1 MMKSLSASVL
11 LMLLYGFGNPAMAW
25 FFASDIKSDEEVI
38 LFPTTAHYDSEQAL
52 WHVPVHGWIFERET
66 GSIWRSALASA
77 FIRGLGITDDLASQT
92 LFRERASMFLVDSE
106 RNKRLTVR
114 VGGRRVTAKKSGAD
128 GHFHTV
134 VTLPLD
140 EVDPYESN
148 GWLDIS
154 LVMPEGDGR
163 SFAGRVQLVSRT
175 GVSVISDIDDT
186 VKVTN
191 VLDKRAVV
199 ENTFLKPFA
208 VVPGMEKAY
217 ARWAEQ
223 GAAFHYV
230 SSSPWQLYPALA
242 AFFHDVGLPPGS
254 FHLKTYRVQDG
265 TFFDLFASP
274 FDSKVARVSQ
284 ILAQFPE
291 RKFVL
296 VGDSG
301 EKDPEV
307 YAAIYG
313 KHGEQVLHICI
324 RNVTGEDADAARYVE
339 TFQNVPREHW
349 SVFEEPETLRS
360 VALPVSQ
367 P

>member
-1 MMKSLSASVL
+1 
-11 LMLLYGFGNPAMAW
+11 MAL
-25 FFASDIKSDEEVI
+25 FYASDIKPDEEVI

-52 WHVPVHGWIFERET
+52 WHVPVHGWVFERET
-66 GSIWRSALASA
+66 GSMWRSALASA
-77 FIRGLGITDDLASQT
+77 FVRGLDIPDDVASQT
-92 LFRERASMFLVDSE
+92 LFRERARMFLVDNE
-106 RNKRLTVR
+106 RNKSLTLRLD
-114 VGGRRVTAKKSGAD
+114 GRRVTAEKSGSN

-134 VTLPLD
+134 VSLPRN
-140 EVDPYESN
+140 EVDPCEG

-154 LVMPEGDGR
+154 LVLPEGDGR
-163 SFAGRVQLVSRT
+163 SFRGRVQLVSPR

-217 ARWAEQ
+217 AQWAEQ

-230 SSSPWQLYPALA
+230 SSSPWQLYPALS
-242 AFFHDVGLPPGS
+242 AFFQDVGLPSGS
-254 FHLKTYRVQDG
+254 FHLKMFRVKDE

-274 FDSKVARVSQ
+274 FESKVARVGQ

-291 RKFVL
+291 RRFIL

-307 YAAIYG
+307 YAAVYSRYQS
-313 KHGEQVLHICI
+313 QVLHIYI

-339 TFQNVPREHW
+339 TFKNVPRVHW
-349 SVFEEPETLRS
+349 SVFEEPGTLQGR
-360 VALPVSQ
+360 ALSVSQ